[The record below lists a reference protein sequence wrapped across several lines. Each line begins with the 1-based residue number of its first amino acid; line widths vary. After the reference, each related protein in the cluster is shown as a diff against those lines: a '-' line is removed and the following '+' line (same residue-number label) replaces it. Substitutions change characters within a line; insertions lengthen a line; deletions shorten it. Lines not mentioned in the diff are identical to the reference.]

1 MLWLCIPKELES
13 LYCKPFRSLTER
25 EGDAKMKR
33 IQKKK
38 KISACVQGQ
47 ILSDGIAHT
56 DRIVRTCMHTK
67 ALLNVFITLSHE
79 MKILI
84 SAQYVLCPVLRP
96 RSALASLSLALGVHP
111 HAAIHHTPANSL
123 NGNTLIMMAE
133 TYIPTPS
140 IRLLARSHTHTR
152 AHAHTHS

>member
-1 MLWLCIPKELES
+1 MLQLCIPKELES
-13 LYCKPFRSLTER
+13 LYCKPFMSLTEW

-33 IQKKK
+33 RWKESKKK
-38 KISACVQGQ
+38 KKNQC
-47 ILSDGIAHT
+47 LSDGIAHT
-56 DRIVRTCMHTK
+56 DHIVRTCMHTK

-84 SAQYVLCPVLRP
+84 SAQHVLCPVLRP

-140 IRLLARSHTHTR
+140 IRLPARSHTHTR
-152 AHAHTHS
+152 THAHTHS